1 VRRLVFSHSTRVLTL
16 RADISLTGT
25 DMSRL
30 AIAATAVALGGGVSL
45 YHHLQVGQVVNRLRH
60 DFCACC
66 NDKHAA
72 VVFKSE

>member
-1 VRRLVFSHSTRVLTL
+1 
-16 RADISLTGT
+16 
-25 DMSRL
+25 MSRL

-45 YHHLQVGQVVNRLRH
+45 YHHLQVGQVVNWLRH